1 MSPFSSKISRTIFN
15 FTPFTMAR
23 IEPRTCFIILRLH
36 IFAFEFLSEFIVAFR
51 SWVFV
56 HFECTHSRQTS
67 GCLNAAICWVSSMET
82 FKMQRLQHNA
92 RQLESR
98 EAQLHYVNMIS
109 LESFPLVNVGHPESF
124 TFRLLHNE
132 KTRSCCLND
141 NLKETSL
148 NIPQHYSSHQQHL
161 FFNIPLYMDKK
172 LKNNSPKSAS
182 FFQKERKQTSDA
194 IFSKWNCQTG
204 FENLTCIHEEVLLQ
218 SIVWRTFEMER

>member
-1 MSPFSSKISRTIFN
+1 MQVTQALRELATQFCHWCLQRKAIYSFILRVCCKLNLICISLQKSQVVSPFSPKISRKIFN

-36 IFAFEFLSEFIVAFR
+36 ISAFEFLSEFIVAIR

-124 TFRLLHNE
+124 TFRLLYNE
-132 KTRSCCLND
+132 KTRS
-141 NLKETSL
+141 SL
-148 NIPQHYSSHQQHL
+148 PEWQFEGDLTEYPSALEQ
-161 FFNIPLYMDKK
+161 PLTT
-172 LKNNSPKSAS
+172 PV
-182 FFQKERKQTSDA
+182 F
-194 IFSKWNCQTG
+194 
-204 FENLTCIHEEVLLQ
+204 
-218 SIVWRTFEMER
+218 